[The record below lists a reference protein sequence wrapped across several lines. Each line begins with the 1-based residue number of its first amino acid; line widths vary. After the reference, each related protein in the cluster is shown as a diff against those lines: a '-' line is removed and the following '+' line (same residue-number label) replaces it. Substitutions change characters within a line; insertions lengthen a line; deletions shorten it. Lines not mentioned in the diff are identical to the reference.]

1 MQFLLIGFGNIGVRH
16 AAILAEHNLLAGIV
30 DSDVQKL
37 VVAKEKYPSC
47 SCYSQ
52 IQQALDTK
60 NFDVA
65 VICTPNAAHTPQA
78 VSCLQ
83 AGLHVVVEKPMA
95 ITFTDAQLL
104 QQTAVLYQRKLFVV
118 KQNRFNPPVIA
129 VKTAIQDGVLGSL
142 IGLQVNGFWNR
153 NSQYYQGST
162 WRGTKQQDGG
172 MLLTQ
177 FSHFIDVALWLVGN
191 ITPTA
196 ASITNQLHDGLEI
209 EDACVLT
216 CKGNNGLLGTMHFT
230 TNAYEQNM
238 EGSITI
244 LGTLGTVKI
253 GGAYL
258 NKIAYQN
265 IENHSLPAVHTIGL
279 QPNTYNGYQ
288 GSMSN
293 HPTWYKQL
301 LNEWED
307 PSEIFSVNDAVQTID
322 FIEQVYKMAKP
333 L

>member
-60 NFDVA
+60 MFDVA
-65 VICTPNAAHTPQA
+65 VICTPNAIHTTQA

-95 ITFTDAQLL
+95 ITYTDALLL
-104 QQTAVLYQRKLFVV
+104 QQTAKQYQRKLFVV
-118 KQNRFNPPVIA
+118 KQNRFNPPVVA
-129 VKTAIQDGVLGSL
+129 VKAAIENGFLGKL

-153 NSQYYQGST
+153 NPQYYQGSE
-162 WRGTKQQDGG
+162 WRGTKQLDGG

-177 FSHFIDVALWLVGN
+177 FSHFIDVALWLVGP
-191 ITPTA
+191 ISPTA
-196 ASITNQLHDGLEI
+196 ACVANQMHNGLEI
-209 EDACVLT
+209 EDTCVIT
-216 CKGNNGLLGTMHFT
+216 CKGNDGLLGTMHFT
-230 TNAYEQNM
+230 TNAYEYNM

-265 IENHSLPAVHTIGL
+265 ILNYSLPAVHTIGM
-279 QPNTYNGYQ
+279 QPNSYNGYQ

-301 LNEWED
+301 LLEWEN
-307 PSEIFSVNDAVQTID
+307 PSEIFSVTDAVQTIQ
-322 FIEQVYKMAKP
+322 FIEQVYQIANP
-333 L
+333 S